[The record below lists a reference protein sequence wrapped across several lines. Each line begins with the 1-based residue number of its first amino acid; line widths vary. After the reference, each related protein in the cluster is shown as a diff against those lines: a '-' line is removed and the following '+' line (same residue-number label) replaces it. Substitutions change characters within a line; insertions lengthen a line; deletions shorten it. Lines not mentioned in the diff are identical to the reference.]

1 MGSADGKKKK
11 QEGKGWEKL
20 KQNGEKANRCF
31 LNKNYGII
39 ITTQ

>member
-1 MGSADGKKKK
+1 MEKKKK
-11 QEGKGWEKL
+11 QEGKGWGKL